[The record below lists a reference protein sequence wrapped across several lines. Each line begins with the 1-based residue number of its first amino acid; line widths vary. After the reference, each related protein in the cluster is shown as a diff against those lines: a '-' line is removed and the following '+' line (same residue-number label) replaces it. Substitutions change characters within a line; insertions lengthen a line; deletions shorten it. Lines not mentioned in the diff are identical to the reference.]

1 MNFRNREPRFMQRC
15 LFKMQSVSLY
25 LNQRKMSKSAKQKA
39 VEAVIISV
47 VVVGGHHRFALGF
60 INITYLS

>member
-1 MNFRNREPRFMQRC
+1 
-15 LFKMQSVSLY
+15 
-25 LNQRKMSKSAKQKA
+25 MSKSAKQKA

-60 INITYLS
+60 INITYLSWLILLFEKEKAIL

>member
-25 LNQRKMSKSAKQKA
+25 LNQRKMSNNKA

>member
-25 LNQRKMSKSAKQKA
+25 LNQRKMSNNKA

-47 VVVGGHHRFALGF
+47 CVWGGG
-60 INITYLS
+60 ITGLLWVLLTSLTSVD